1 MLYGAAGTLS
11 GVVELTPRPS
21 KADRARFQ
29 LVFGLLAS
37 VFLVRPEGFSAWLA
51 GEGAVRHLDA
61 CCRQWRSSAE
71 PAAAGVGEKI
81 LGFWSLPSQESEYAA
96 GPIVTHGGAVLD
108 LYGCQLQWL
117 E

>member
-51 GEGAVRHLDA
+51 RHLDA

-71 PAAAGVGEKI
+71 PAAASVGYKI